1 MDLGDAV
8 RLWDP
13 EPGWLNTASYGVPP
27 EPAFEALQG
36 ALGEW
41 RRGANGW
48 DKWDRSTGRA
58 RSAFARLVGVA
69 AEEVAVGASASQ
81 VLAPVA
87 ASLPPGSRVVVPD
100 IEQTSNLFPWL
111 VQDLNVRTVPPAELP
126 GALDE
131 RTDAVAFSLVQSATG
146 EVAAA
151 EEVVAAARA
160 HGALVIADA
169 TQAVGWLPVD
179 ATPFDVLAVS
189 AYKWLMC
196 PRGTAF
202 CYVSPAVRDRIRP
215 LAANWYAGEG
225 DASYGPPLRLAKD
238 ARRFDIA
245 APWFS
250 YVAAAPTLELLLE
263 IGIGAI
269 HDHDVRMA
277 DRFRAGLGMPS
288 GDSAI
293 VTVDRPGAAERL
305 AAAGV
310 RASVRKGA
318 VRLAFHLYTTEADV
332 DAAVAALS

>member
-1 MDLGDAV
+1 M
-8 RLWDP
+8 RLWGP
-13 EPGWLNTASYGVPP
+13 EPGWLNTASYGIPP

-69 AEEVAVGASASQ
+69 AEDVAVGASASQ

-111 VQDLNVRTVPPAELP
+111 VQDLDVRTVPPAELP
-126 GALDE
+126 GAIDE

-179 ATPFDVLAVS
+179 AAPYDVLAVS

-263 IGIGAI
+263 IGIGRI
-269 HDHDVRMA
+269 HEHDVRMA
-277 DRFRAGLGMPS
+277 NRFRSGLGMPP

-293 VTVDRPGAAERL
+293 VSVARPGAAERL
-305 AAAGV
+305 AAAGI

-318 VRLAFHLYTTEADV
+318 ARLAFHLYTTDADV
-332 DAAVAALS
+332 DAAIGALT